1 MNLDTK
7 TINSFGEEWHYYNH
21 INLDDGFIEK
31 YFNDYF
37 AIFPWDLISKN
48 AVGFDLGCG
57 SGRWSRFVA
66 PKVGTLHCIDASE
79 KALEIAKINCKDIDN
94 CVFHLCSIENITSE
108 DNYFDFGFSLGVLHH
123 VPNTASA
130 LDIAVKKL
138 KKGAPLLLYLYFSFD
153 NKPVW
158 YKLLWKVSDLFR
170 KIISKL
176 PFKIKL
182 VTCKVIAS
190 FIYFPFSR
198 LAIFFDYLRF
208 NTNHFPLAYYKNS
221 SLYTMENDALD
232 RFGTSI
238 EHRFSKVEIE
248 NMMKLAGLSDIKF
261 SSNPP
266 FWVSVGYKN

>member
-66 PKVGTLHCIDASE
+66 PKVGILHCIDASE
-79 KALEIAKINCKDIDN
+79 KALEIAKINCKNFDN
-94 CVFHLCSIENITSE
+94 CVFHLSSIENITLE

-130 LDIAVKKL
+130 LNIAVKKL

-182 VTCKVIAS
+182 VTCKVVAR

-198 LAIFFDYLRF
+198 LANFFDYFRF

-248 NMMKLAGLSDIKF
+248 NMMKIDQ
-261 SSNPP
+261 
-266 FWVSVGYKN
+266 